1 MGSRIKGNPETA
13 FEVYVEVTHPGSSSS
28 DPEVRRQFPDDYSD
42 QEVLQTLT
50 RFCFPFCA
58 DSLTVSQ
65 VGQNFTFVLTDIDS
79 KQRFGFCRLSSGARS
94 CFCILSY
101 LPWFEVF
108 YKLLNILADYT
119 AKGQDSQWKELLDT
133 LHTLPIPDPG
143 VPVHLSVH
151 SYFTVP
157 DIRELPSIPENR
169 NLTEYF
175 VAVDVNNM
183 LHLYASM
190 LYERRILICCSKLST
205 LTACVHGS
213 AAMLYPMYW
222 QHVYIPVLP
231 QHLIDY
237 CCAPMPYLIGVH
249 SSLMEKVK
257 SMALED
263 VVILNVDTNT
273 LETPF
278 DDLQS
283 LPNDVVSSLKNR
295 LKKVSTTT
303 GDGVAHAFLRA
314 QAALFG
320 SYRNAL
326 KIEPEEPI
334 TFSEEAFVS
343 HRSSAMRQFLQ
354 NAIQLQLFKQ
364 FIDGRLELLNSG
376 RGFSDVFEEEINMG
390 EYAGTDKTY
399 HQWLFTVKKGS
410 GAIINT
416 VKTKANPAMKT
427 VYRFAKDHAR
437 MGIKEVK
444 NRLKQKDIAENGYSV
459 ATDEMQ
465 PRVTASPS
473 TERKEGKQ
481 REERRPIT
489 VHFGQVRPTRPPVVK
504 RPGSNV
510 VDEGGRTSVSS
521 PEHMAR
527 PTRHYT
533 IFLSEDSSGDE
544 LQHEHQSVSAFSE
557 NFLFS
562 APFEWPQ
569 PYKTLKEADIAE
581 AEKGMGHTAPPSPVA
596 SQRITEINLLGD
608 IFSSLDVDSE
618 KQPLSQAKSLED
630 LRTPKE
636 EGPQQLKFGYQRMD
650 SASDNRTRT
659 LPGMKHSNPYN
670 KLWSVGQDD
679 MSTPP
684 NTSLSS
690 SEQPLAIPPAV
701 SSEQQR
707 PPSTE
712 GMLEKT
718 EHLSGSQ
725 SNITIPR
732 PHGRR
737 TPELG
742 KVLPPP
748 VPVPRVGKHPPLAGA
763 VDSGKTSSSSDLVS
777 GFSQELFGTK
787 TSSHEFRQAL
797 NASPLPMHS
806 SAPDILKPIKVSSE
820 SVGPVDLLSLL
831 DPLTTGVVSQ
841 SSSQVPSP
849 GNLSAPTVSSSPAL
863 FTVSSSPALFTVSS
877 SPALFTVSS
886 SPALFTSDFSL
897 PASTYSQQLGYPSS
911 AVAQFPPSSLNP
923 FTKPG
928 LHYPAT
934 APPGAHYVA
943 PARNPFSS
951 NYMYPNV
958 GFFQAP
964 ARPHFAAPSL
974 PGVFGQPSALG
985 QASGA
990 FIHQSPS
997 PVPPS
1002 YDPLIPPKRVHA
1014 MSDSPLPPSKSQ
1026 EEPQDPFEDLLNVTK
1041 EDIVV
1046 PGQGRVVQ
1054 LRKRWETFE

>member
-157 DIRELPSIPENR
+157 DIRELPSIPEN
-169 NLTEYF
+169 
-175 VAVDVNNM
+175 
-183 LHLYASM
+183 
-190 LYERRILICCSKLST
+190 

-489 VHFGQVRPTRPPVVK
+489 VHFGQPEQQRPPRPPPPKLQRSTRPVRPTRPPVVK

>member
-1 MGSRIKGNPETA
+1 MLEEGQQSPLGAQKRKLRVLMA
-13 FEVYVEVTHPGSSSS
+13 EVT
-28 DPEVRRQFPDDYSD
+28 
-42 QEVLQTLT
+42 
-50 RFCFPFCA
+50 
-58 DSLTVSQ
+58 
-65 VGQNFTFVLTDIDS
+65 
-79 KQRFGFCRLSSGARS
+79 
-94 CFCILSY
+94 
-101 LPWFEVF
+101 
-108 YKLLNILADYT
+108 
-119 AKGQDSQWKELLDT
+119 
-133 LHTLPIPDPG
+133 
-143 VPVHLSVH
+143 
-151 SYFTVP
+151 
-157 DIRELPSIPENR
+157 
-169 NLTEYF
+169 
-175 VAVDVNNM
+175 
-183 LHLYASM
+183 
-190 LYERRILICCSKLST
+190 
-205 LTACVHGS
+205 
-213 AAMLYPMYW
+213 
-222 QHVYIPVLP
+222 QHEI
-231 QHLIDY
+231 
-237 CCAPMPYLIGVH
+237 
-249 SSLMEKVK
+249 E
-257 SMALED
+257 
-263 VVILNVDTNT
+263 
-273 LETPF
+273 
-278 DDLQS
+278 
-283 LPNDVVSSLKNR
+283 
-295 LKKVSTTT
+295 
-303 GDGVAHAFLRA
+303 
-314 QAALFG
+314 LFG
-320 SYRNAL
+320 KALASINYATKEAKWFSIVLKVNAVGV
-326 KIEPEEPI
+326 
-334 TFSEEAFVS
+334 TRRTV
-343 HRSSAMRQFLQ
+343 
-354 NAIQLQLFKQ
+354 NQLMK
-364 FIDGRLELLNSG
+364 RLNS
-376 RGFSDVFEEEINMG
+376 
-390 EYAGTDKTY
+390 
-399 HQWLFTVKKGS
+399 
-410 GAIINT
+410 AI
-416 VKTKANPAMKT
+416 
-427 VYRFAKDHAR
+427 R
-437 MGIKEVK
+437 
-444 NRLKQKDIAENGYSV
+444 
-459 ATDEMQ
+459 
-465 PRVTASPS
+465 
-473 TERKEGKQ
+473 
-481 REERRPIT
+481 
-489 VHFGQVRPTRPPVVK
+489 
-504 RPGSNV
+504 
-510 VDEGGRTSVSS
+510 
-521 PEHMAR
+521 
-527 PTRHYT
+527 
-533 IFLSEDSSGDE
+533 
-544 LQHEHQSVSAFSE
+544 
-557 NFLFS
+557 
-562 APFEWPQ
+562 PQ

-636 EGPQQLKFGYQRMD
+636 EGPQQVKFGYQRMD
-650 SASDNRTRT
+650 PASDNRTRT

-670 KLWSVGQDD
+670 KLWRMGQDD

-690 SEQPLAIPPAV
+690 SERPLAIPPAV
-701 SSEQQR
+701 SSKQQH

-748 VPVPRVGKHPPLAGA
+748 VLVPQVKKHPPLAGA

-831 DPLTTGVVSQ
+831 DPLSTGVVSQ
-841 SSSQVPSP
+841 SSSQAPNP
-849 GNLSAPTVSSSPAL
+849 GNVSAP
-863 FTVSSSPALFTVSS
+863 
-877 SPALFTVSS
+877 TVSS

-897 PASTYSQQLGYPSS
+897 PASTYSQQLGYPPS

-951 NYMYPNV
+951 NYMSPNV

-974 PGVFGQPSALG
+974 PGMFGQPSALG

>member
-521 PEHMAR
+521 PE
-527 PTRHYT
+527 
-533 IFLSEDSSGDE
+533 
-544 LQHEHQSVSAFSE
+544 Q
-557 NFLFS
+557 
-562 APFEWPQ
+562 PQ

>member
-50 RFCFPFCA
+50 RFCFPFCV

-133 LHTLPIPDPG
+133 LHTLPIPEPG

-157 DIRELPSIPENR
+157 DLRELPSIPENR

-249 SSLMEKVK
+249 SSLMERVK

-303 GDGVAHAFLRA
+303 GDGVARAFLKA

-376 RGFSDVFEEEINMG
+376 KGFSDVFEEEINMG
-390 EYAGTDKTY
+390 EYAGSDKTY

-427 VYRFAKDHAR
+427 VYKFAKDHAR

-444 NRLKQKDIAENGYSV
+444 NRLKQKDVAENGYSA
-459 ATDEMQ
+459 ATDETQ
-465 PRVTASPS
+465 PRLTASPL

-489 VHFGQVRPTRPPVVK
+489 VHFGQPEQQRPPRPPPPKVQRSTRPARPSRPPLVK

-510 VDEGGRTSVSS
+510 VDEGGRTLVSS
-521 PEHMAR
+521 PE
-527 PTRHYT
+527 
-533 IFLSEDSSGDE
+533 
-544 LQHEHQSVSAFSE
+544 Q
-557 NFLFS
+557 
-562 APFEWPQ
+562 PQ

-608 IFSSLDVDSE
+608 IFSTLDVDSE

-636 EGPQQLKFGYQRMD
+636 EGPQQVKFGYQRMD
-650 SASDNRTRT
+650 PGSDNRTRT

-690 SEQPLAIPPAV
+690 SERPLAVHPAI

-707 PPSTE
+707 PASIE

-777 GFSQELFGTK
+777 GFSQEIFGTK
-787 TSSHEFRQAL
+787 ASSHEFRQAL
-797 NASPLPMHS
+797 NASPLPMDS
-806 SAPDILKPIKVSSE
+806 SAPDIMKPIKVSSE

-831 DPLTTGVVSQ
+831 DPLVTGVVSQ
-841 SSSQVPSP
+841 SSSQAPSP
-849 GNLSAPTVSSSPAL
+849 GNVSAP
-863 FTVSSSPALFTVSS
+863 
-877 SPALFTVSS
+877 TVSS

-897 PASTYSQQLGYPSS
+897 PASTYSHQLGYPPPG
-911 AVAQFPPSSLNP
+911 VARFPPSSLNP

-934 APPGAHYVA
+934 APPGTHYVA

-951 NYMYPNV
+951 NYMSPNTR
-958 GFFQAP
+958 FFQAP
-964 ARPHFAAPSL
+964 ARPHFATPSL
-974 PGVFGQPSALG
+974 PGMFGQPSALG

-990 FIHQSPS
+990 FVHQSPS

-1002 YDPLIPPKRVHA
+1002 YGQAMGLGSTSSGTSLHESAKTLLDHPLIPPKPVHA
-1014 MSDSPLPPSKSQ
+1014 RSDSPLPPSKSQ
-1026 EEPQDPFEDLLNVTK
+1026 EEPRDPFEDFLNVTK
-1041 EDIVV
+1041 DDIVV
-1046 PGQGRVVQ
+1046 AGQGRVVQ

>member
-1 MGSRIKGNPETA
+1 
-13 FEVYVEVTHPGSSSS
+13 
-28 DPEVRRQFPDDYSD
+28 
-42 QEVLQTLT
+42 
-50 RFCFPFCA
+50 
-58 DSLTVSQ
+58 
-65 VGQNFTFVLTDIDS
+65 
-79 KQRFGFCRLSSGARS
+79 
-94 CFCILSY
+94 
-101 LPWFEVF
+101 
-108 YKLLNILADYT
+108 
-119 AKGQDSQWKELLDT
+119 
-133 LHTLPIPDPG
+133 
-143 VPVHLSVH
+143 
-151 SYFTVP
+151 
-157 DIRELPSIPENR
+157 
-169 NLTEYF
+169 
-175 VAVDVNNM
+175 
-183 LHLYASM
+183 
-190 LYERRILICCSKLST
+190 
-205 LTACVHGS
+205 
-213 AAMLYPMYW
+213 
-222 QHVYIPVLP
+222 
-231 QHLIDY
+231 
-237 CCAPMPYLIGVH
+237 MPYLIGVH

-263 VVILNVDTNT
+263 VIILNVDTNT

-303 GDGVAHAFLRA
+303 GDGVAHAFLKA

-376 RGFSDVFEEEINMG
+376 KGFSDVFEEEINMG
-390 EYAGTDKTY
+390 EYAGSDKTY

-416 VKTKANPAMKT
+416 VKTKATPAMKT
-427 VYRFAKDHAR
+427 VYKFAKDHAR

-444 NRLKQKDIAENGYSV
+444 NRLKQKVLLFMLCFCSFMHKCIKNLILKALCNPEIGTSSHLNGYSV

-489 VHFGQVRPTRPPVVK
+489 VHFGQPEQQRPPRPPPPKLQRSTRPARPSRPPVVK

-533 IFLSEDSSGDE
+533 VFLSEDSSGDE

-581 AEKGMGHTAPPSPVA
+581 AEKGMGHTAPPSPIA

-636 EGPQQLKFGYQRMD
+636 EGPPQVKFGYQRMD
-650 SASDNRTRT
+650 PASDNRTRT

-690 SEQPLAIPPAV
+690 SGRPLAIPPAV

-718 EHLSGSQ
+718 EHLSSSQ

-787 TSSHEFRQAL
+787 ASSHEFRQAL

-820 SVGPVDLLSLL
+820 SVGAVDLLSLL
-831 DPLTTGVVSQ
+831 DPLSTGVVSQ
-841 SSSQVPSP
+841 SSSQAPSP
-849 GNLSAPTVSSSPAL
+849 GNVSAPTVSSSPAL
-863 FTVSSSPALFTVSS
+863 FTVSSSPAS
-877 SPALFTVSS
+877 
-886 SPALFTSDFSL
+886 FTSDFSL
-897 PASTYSQQLGYPSS
+897 PASTYSQQLGYPPS

-951 NYMYPNV
+951 NYMSPNV

-974 PGVFGQPSALG
+974 PGMFGQPSALG
-985 QASGA
+985 QASRA

-1002 YDPLIPPKRVHA
+1002 YDPLIPPKQIHA
-1014 MSDSPLPPSKSQ
+1014 MSDSPLPTSKSQ

-1041 EDIVV
+1041 EEVVV
-1046 PGQGRVVQ
+1046 PGQGQVVQ